1 MEYISQSMNNMK
13 RKKYFFSSKSFISW
27 AAQLQISYFCH
38 FCFLSHCQYLFP
50 LQLSICFVFLDCL
63 NCCSVSITLYSGTF
77 HRLSGQVIAK
87 QQIGTKS
94 YLLNEEQPETTWNHL
109 NPTETPETSPII
121 VLFILNFSQV
131 VFVPILHLKLFF
143 GKFGPKI

>member
-94 YLLNEEQPETTWNHL
+94 YFLKRGTTWNQL
-109 NPTETPETSPII
+109 KPPEITW
-121 VLFILNFSQV
+121 IL
-131 VFVPILHLKLFF
+131 LKHLKPALLWYCLF
-143 GKFGPKI
+143 